1 MAAAQDRKEAAGTA
15 RARWLAALYAATPA
29 DRAAAEQ
36 GARDVYRAANREP
49 PRTLIWLDSP
59 AECCGAALMLNAH
72 RDPFMRQIVEALEK
86 NRQAREQLQLV
97 RAKVAQVAGGLAWDK
112 TAADAGGPLFGM
124 GADPGRSF
132 HVPMLEGRLAL
143 WDDFGQAT
151 GDLARDGLY
160 AAQTGLYKLF
170 GRGGGDA
177 LLPSAVSLAYHFL
190 WMEMDE
196 QKAAAGSAP
205 PPPFLEAA
213 WRVAHAAG
221 PWWAYDGLALL
232 SERPSE
238 MHRNAAGLP
247 ERGDGPAISYR
258 SGFRIYAWNGKPCP
272 EKWIEQPETI
282 PPSQL
287 KQADK
292 RFREYLSRRLGPEP
306 RAKAAKPAKPS
317 ALLKAKLPMDAAA
330 RLEYLRKH
338 AGGKLPL
345 YDRYLAGAHQ
355 DVWREL
361 QAQGT
366 SVRSDPLLADALAV
380 AHETMRRVEANVRTL
395 VARLLALGYRFR
407 TEAGDWQEREGRMN
421 AALTFKP
428 RPDEI
433 ALRSPHVRD
442 VLKRLEEARTQ
453 LEGVMETAR
462 AVPRDDSIHPH
473 EPPPADTGKLLA
485 KLEKKAGA
493 LPLSLRAFY
502 EVVGSVD
509 FIGSH
514 PSLAPPKS
522 SLCPDPLVIYPLEDV
537 LAYLDEIDHDDDD
550 CRLIL
555 APDDIH
561 KAGQSGGEPYEMAAP
576 DARADGELLNERHEL
591 PFVDYLRL
599 AFRFGGF
606 PGYEGH
612 DPVPPEIETLREGLL
627 KF

>member
-1 MAAAQDRKEAAGTA
+1 
-15 RARWLAALYAATPA
+15 
-29 DRAAAEQ
+29 
-36 GARDVYRAANREP
+36 VYRAANREP
-49 PRTLIWLDSP
+49 PRQLIWLDSP
-59 AECCGAALMLNAH
+59 AECCAAALLLNAR
-72 RDPFMRQIVEALEK
+72 RDPFMQRIVESLEK

-97 RAKVAQVAGGLAWDK
+97 RAKAAQGAGGAAWDRI
-112 TAADAGGPLFGM
+112 ADDAGGPLFGM
-124 GADPGRSF
+124 GADPRRSF
-132 HVPMLEGRLAL
+132 QLPMMEARLAL
-143 WDDFGQAT
+143 WDDPGRAM
-151 GDLARDGLY
+151 GDFPRDALF

-170 GRGGGDA
+170 GRS
-177 LLPSAVSLAYHFL
+177 LLAAGETLLASAVSLAYHFR

-196 QKAAAGSAP
+196 QKAAEGT

-213 WRVAHAAG
+213 WRVARAAG

-238 MHRNAAGLP
+238 MHRNAGGLP

-258 SGFRIYAWNGKPCP
+258 SGLRIYAWNGQPYP

-287 KQADK
+287 RQADK
-292 RFREYLSRRLGPEP
+292 SFREYLSRRLGPEP

-317 ALLKAKLPMDAAA
+317 ALLKAKLPADVAG
-330 RLEYLRKH
+330 RLEYWRKH
-338 AGGKLPL
+338 AGGRLPL

-355 DVWREL
+355 EVWREL
-361 QAQGT
+361 QAQGAA
-366 SVRSDPLLADALAV
+366 VRSDPLLADALAV
-380 AHETMRRVEANVRTL
+380 AQETMRRVEANVRTL
-395 VARLLALGYRFR
+395 VARLLAIGYRFK
-407 TEAGDWQEREGRMN
+407 TEAGAWQEREGAMR
-421 AALTFKP
+421 AALALNP

-442 VLKRLEEARTQ
+442 VLERLEEARAQ
-453 LEGVMETAR
+453 LQSVLETAR

-473 EPPPADTGKLLA
+473 DPPPADTAKLLTR
-485 KLEKKAGA
+485 LEKKAGA

-509 FIGSH
+509 FTGSH
-514 PSLAPPKS
+514 PSLTPPTGS
-522 SLCPDPLVIYPLEDV
+522 VCPDPLVIFPLEDV
-537 LAYLDEIDHDDDD
+537 LAYLEEMDGDDDD
-550 CRLIL
+550 IRLML

-612 DPVPPEIETLREGLL
+612 DPLPPEIATLCAGLL
-627 KF
+627 EF